1 MIIKT
6 NNYIEPTRTGF
17 YSVDITW
24 KDHEN
29 PFKLI
34 TKYNKEKKYKI
45 TTTRHQYE
53 TSIGTK
59 ETKGAKER

>member
-6 NNYIEPTRTGF
+6 NTYIEPTRTGF

-24 KDHEN
+24 KDLGN

-34 TKYNKEKKYKI
+34 TEYNKKRNYRI
-45 TTTRHQYE
+45 TSTRHQYE

-59 ETKGAKER
+59 ETIER